1 MQVYPKPVPQSP
13 PAAAQPHKWLWHPR
27 HGWGVLQI
35 GTTVYV
41 VHECHFDDDNC
52 RRCFC
57 VRLRKHDSEV
67 EYQLCL
73 NRDGDLACDCPDAIY
88 RQRETECKHVH
99 AVRDAYAQLDRDQ
112 RLADFI
118 AGPDDP
124 VANLTSAGWE
134 AGLPATVSAA
144 TAQVDADSA
153 ALMKCP
159 TCRKRGLTFTPM
171 HRGTAYIGIAQCVR
185 CGFAEQV

>member
-1 MQVYPKPVPQSP
+1 MSVYPKPAPQSP
-13 PAAAQPHKWLWHPR
+13 PATPQPFEWLMPPQAGFGMLR
-27 HGWGVLQI
+27 I
-35 GTTVYV
+35 GTTTYA
-41 VHECHFDDDNC
+41 
-52 RRCFC
+52 
-57 VRLRKHDSEV
+57 VREV
-67 EYQLCL
+67 EYDEPNGRQRMLVRLAKMDGTVYQLTP
-73 NRDGDLACDCPDAIY
+73 DADDLMQCDCADSVF
-88 RQRETECKHVH
+88 RQRRCKHSLAIV
-99 AVRDAYAQLDRDQ
+99 DAYADLNREQ

-171 HRGTAYIGIAQCVR
+171 RRGTAYIGIAQCVR